1 VYLIQPYP
9 VVSVFSLRYLDVR
22 IPMSLLVN
30 LNVPEDLKNNPKPVE
45 HVFWWILLNLK
56 TLPELVRL

>member
-1 VYLIQPYP
+1 
-9 VVSVFSLRYLDVR
+9 
-22 IPMSLLVN
+22 MSLLVN